1 MGIIETLRVV
11 MRNRIINAGIV
22 EEDRYQR
29 EFYTVPDSAIGYY
42 IRETLV
48 DMGRTEPTQTS
59 ELQTVLCEYDVIVSK
74 QWLNPTQTADNLVEK
89 LRTEFNVKDTEKI
102 NIALADHPNVQ
113 AWVREPVTTAA
124 AEVDGEWYRLPV
136 FVYVECLIRWE

>member
-29 EFYTVPDSAIGYY
+29 EFYAVPDSAIGYY
-42 IRETLV
+42 IREVLI

-59 ELQTVLCEYDVIVSK
+59 ELQTVLCEYDVFVSK
-74 QWLNPTQTADNLVEK
+74 QWLNPTVTANGIADK
-89 LRTEFNVKDTEKI
+89 LRDEFSVKNPAKI
-102 NIALADHPNVQ
+102 NIELPDLPNVQ
-113 AWVREPVTTAA
+113 AWVRDPVSSSA
-124 AEVDGEWYRLPV
+124 AEQDGDYYRLPV
-136 FVYVECLIRWE
+136 LVYVECLIR